1 MSSKE
6 EPDREHVSYAVMFVV
21 VSPSVA
27 KQCWFAGEP
36 FESLKPLGRTIVKQR
51 CEKTTF
57 VVFKHNYSC
66 LLLLLFVGSDVFA
79 SVRRVSQ
86 HPLKRQAADVVLH
99 DSLIPEEVGPRTIL
113 GLEGCSIWP
122 CLIFLGLKSQ
132 ANPNHTCC
140 RIVAHVEYQ
149 TVVQPEMCQ
158 TSEYG
163 HRMGQNK
170 GHWGLDWP
178 DFKIFG
184 IPDPIVVVV
193 VVVVVWCC
201 LRFRSLDHWNSHRQP
216 PNQKKNMNDMNI

>member
-1 MSSKE
+1 M
-6 EPDREHVSYAVMFVV
+6 
-21 VSPSVA
+21 
-27 KQCWFAGEP
+27 
-36 FESLKPLGRTIVKQR
+36 
-51 CEKTTF
+51 
-57 VVFKHNYSC
+57 
-66 LLLLLFVGSDVFA
+66 FVGSDVFA

-193 VVVVVWCC
+193 VVVVVVVWCC